1 MCKLQSPSK
10 YSPSHAVHVLRCFLQ
25 CSSQFWTYWFWCLLV
40 LLLFFV
46 SPLPHQQ
53 HNSLWGLFSLRET
66 SKGHLGGN
74 LWIRRKGY
82 GGHAV
87 LGPKL
92 LNTQCNVGRCAR
104 KSPILKW
111 ANSLKE
117 SSNKFTEANRI
128 LSQQCLLVHCYR
140 LVPRILTQQG
150 KPVLQGACPSEDN
163 SEIFL
168 CSPLVHLRH
177 LPISVWIGMHRN
189 IKWMLTISYYMWAII
204 YLNCF

>member
-1 MCKLQSPSK
+1 MPIENFF
-10 YSPSHAVHVLRCFLQ
+10 H
-25 CSSQFWTYWFWCLLV
+25 CSSFWTCQFWCLLV
-40 LLLFFV
+40 FLPFFV
-46 SPLPHQQ
+46 SPLPYQQ
-53 HNSLWGLFSLRET
+53 NVSLWGLFSLRKQKEVT
-66 SKGHLGGN
+66 WGKTGWIGRVGLGGHYVF
-74 LWIRRKGY
+74 GQ
-82 GGHAV
+82 
-87 LGPKL
+87 KL

-117 SSNKFTEANRI
+117 SSNKFTEANRS